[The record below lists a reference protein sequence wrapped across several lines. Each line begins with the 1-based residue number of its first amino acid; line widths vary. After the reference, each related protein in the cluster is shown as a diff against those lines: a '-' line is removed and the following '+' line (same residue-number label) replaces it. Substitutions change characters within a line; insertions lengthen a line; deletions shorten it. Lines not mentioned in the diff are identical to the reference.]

1 MSNLDRTPTEILD
14 FLESLGIGDGALE
27 AFRWNR
33 STGATVALSS
43 CEDFRKVLGTASAKA
58 QREDAKGRPSGAT
71 HIFDSIIADDLV
83 ATHVCHP
90 GRDCWPA
97 KEVAA

>member
-1 MSNLDRTPTEILD
+1 MNDLYRKPTEILD
-14 FLESLGIGDGALE
+14 FLESLGIGDDALDS
-27 AFRWNR
+27 FRWNR

-58 QREDAKGRPSGAT
+58 QREDVKGRPSGT
-71 HIFDSIIADDLV
+71 TRIFDSIIADDLV
-83 ATHVCHP
+83 ATHVCRP

-97 KEVAA
+97 KAVSA